1 MPVFSTLSLRVLKS
15 YVVINVLSDRRQIIL
30 RALIEEYILRAAPV
44 GSKTIVDNYDVDV
57 SSATVRND
65 LNFLEECGLI
75 TQPHTSAGRIPTE
88 AGYREFVDFIF
99 DNEFEDTDEEE
110 FEPYLSDIRRSA
122 DEIDEMLEEISIRLA
137 GITHNL
143 SIISSNRE
151 RPKHAYISKRGISS
165 MMKQPE
171 FKESANLL
179 PLMEILEDDTVLYR
193 VLSATNQG
201 DSLQVKIGHEN
212 KTHNLNGVSVVT
224 ACFGDDS
231 DGGVVAVIGP
241 TRMNYE
247 NVIKAVL
254 QAQSVLNEI
263 EK

>member
-1 MPVFSTLSLRVLKS
+1 M
-15 YVVINVLSDRRQIIL
+15 INVLSDRRQIIL

-99 DNEFEDTDEEE
+99 DNEFEEDAQEDE
-110 FEPYLSDIRRSA
+110 FESYISDIRQSA
-122 DEIDEMLEEISIRLA
+122 DEIDEMLEEISKRLA

-143 SIISSNRE
+143 SIISSKRE
-151 RPKHAYISKRGISS
+151 KSKHSHISKRGISS
-165 MMKQPE
+165 MMRQPE
-171 FKESANLL
+171 FRESANLL

-193 VLSATNQG
+193 VLNATSES
-201 DSLQVKIGHEN
+201 DALQVRIGHEN
-212 KTHNLNGVSVVT
+212 ATRNLNGVSIVT
-224 ACFGDDS
+224 ACFGSDS

-247 NVIKAVL
+247 NVMKAVL
-254 QAQSVLNEI
+254 QAQSILNDI
-263 EK
+263 E